1 MPKVKDIGLAKHFR
15 EVEARK
21 EKEHREREKREKLAR
36 KTAQLKAKTKYNK
49 AKKSYSRSKKGR
61 RKTAG
66 SGVSLKRLF
75 GK

>member
-1 MPKVKDIGLAKHFR
+1 MPKVKDIGLGKHLKEYDERKQR
-15 EVEARK
+15 EQ
-21 EKEHREREKREKLAR
+21 REREKRNKIVK
-36 KTAQLKAKTKYNK
+36 KTAEYKAKTKLNK
-49 AKKSYSRSKKGR
+49 AKKSYATSKKGR

>member
-1 MPKVKDIGLAKHFR
+1 MPRTKDIGLAKHLK
-15 EVEARK
+15 EYEARK
-21 EKEHREREKREKLAR
+21 KKEQHEREKREKLAK
-36 KTAQLKAKTKYNK
+36 KTADLKAKTKYNK
-49 AKKSYSRSKKGR
+49 AKKSYGKSKGR

>member
-1 MPKVKDIGLAKHFR
+1 MPKVKDIGLSKYMAQQDAKRKR
-15 EVEARK
+15 EQK
-21 EKEHREREKREKLAR
+21 EREKREKLAK
-36 KTAQLKAKTKYNK
+36 KTADYKAKTKLNQ
-49 AKKSYSRSKKGR
+49 AKKSYGKSKGR

>member
-1 MPKVKDIGLAKHFR
+1 MPKVKDIGLAKHLKQ
-15 EVEARK
+15 VDDRK
-21 EKEHREREKREKLAR
+21 KKEQHEYEKRERLAR
-36 KTAQLKAKTKYNK
+36 KTADLKARTKYNK

-66 SGVSLKRLF
+66 SGVSLKRLV